1 MRGPLAG
8 CLCLLALW
16 GCAAATPKP
25 VQSRSSGPVVFEN
38 ATAGVVD
45 FDRRVYR
52 VCRQA
57 IHDERMAAIRE
68 QKSKAQTPLKRG
80 EKLRLEN

>member
-1 MRGPLAG
+1 VKGSSLIVG
-8 CLCLLALW
+8 CVCLLALC
-16 GCAAATPKP
+16 GCAATAPA
-25 VQSRSSGPVVFEN
+25 QGRGSGPVFSN

-57 IHDERMAAIRE
+57 VHDERMAAIRE
-68 QKSKAQTPLKRG
+68 QKSKAQTPLKRI